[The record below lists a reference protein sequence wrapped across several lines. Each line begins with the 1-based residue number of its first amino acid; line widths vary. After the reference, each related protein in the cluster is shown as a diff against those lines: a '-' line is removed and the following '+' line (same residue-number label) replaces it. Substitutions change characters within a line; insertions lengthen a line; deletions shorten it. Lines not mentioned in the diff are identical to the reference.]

1 MEALK
6 ILTLFVAIS
15 TLAACKFV
23 SAPFMLF
30 NGKNLDGWT
39 TFSAV
44 PTQTASVYSVK
55 DRAINIKGV
64 PFGFIRTNKKYDNF
78 KLSLQ
83 WRYTKEE
90 EKRNSGIFLF
100 VQDEMKLWPNAV
112 ECQLMKGREGDFV
125 LLGGS
130 DIAEYKAP
138 EGKPR
143 PKFPVV
149 KRFNDDGIKPAG
161 EWNYIYIV
169 CKDGT
174 IEVKINGVLKN
185 KGTGSMYKSG
195 YIALQSEGNEI
206 QFRDIKLT
214 PLK

>member
-1 MEALK
+1 MKALK
-6 ILTLFVAIS
+6 ILTLLLAIS

-39 TFSAV
+39 LFSAD
-44 PTQTASVYSVK
+44 PTKTLSVYSVK
-55 DRAINIKGV
+55 DNAISIKGV

-90 EKRNSGIFLF
+90 EKSNSGIFLF

-138 EGKPR
+138 DGKPR

-149 KRFNDDGIKPAG
+149 KRFNDDAIKPAG
-161 EWNYIYIV
+161 EWNDVDIV
-169 CKDGT
+169 CKDGI

-185 KGTGSMYKSG
+185 KGTGSMHKSG

-206 QFRDIKLT
+206 QFRNIMLT

>member
-1 MEALK
+1 MKTLK
-6 ILTLFVAIS
+6 SISLLILILAI
-15 TLAACKFV
+15 TGCKFV
-23 SAPFMLF
+23 CAPFMLF

-39 TFSAV
+39 TFVADQ
-44 PTQTASVYSVK
+44 TQTAPVYSVK
-55 DRAINIKGV
+55 DGVINVSGK

-78 KLSLQ
+78 ELNLE

-90 EKRNSGIFLF
+90 EKSNSGIFLF
-100 VQDEMKLWPNAV
+100 VQDEMKLWPNAI
-112 ECQLMKGREGDFV
+112 ECQLMKGRVGDFV

-161 EWNYIYIV
+161 EWNSANII
-169 CKDGT
+169 CKNGT
-174 IEVKINGVLKN
+174 IEVYINGVLKN
-185 KGTGSMYKSG
+185 KGTDSMHKSG

-206 QFRDIKLT
+206 QFRNIKLT
-214 PLK
+214 PLN